1 VQTLSPSRKISKINM
16 FNIGIV
22 VIGRN
27 EGERLIR
34 CLQSLQDTIQNSVYV
49 DSASSDNSVQTAK
62 NLGAHTMVLDMS
74 IPFTAA
80 RARNVGF
87 AELLTL
93 YPQTEFVQFVD
104 GDSEIVNNWLSEAAQ
119 FLHDNQA
126 IAVVSG
132 ILSERFPE
140 KTIYNTLC
148 DLEWKMPKGE
158 VKSCGGNAMMRVSA
172 FKQVNGYLP
181 TLAAGEEPEMCVR
194 LRQNGWKVWHLHHAM
209 MLHDANMTSF
219 KQWWKR
225 TLRGG
230 YAFAE
235 GAFLHGKAPEFHWVA
250 ESKRAW
256 LWGFFIPLAIL
267 IAFFIKPVWGL
278 LLSFLYPIQLLR
290 LAFKSKL
297 PFKVAFLQAF
307 FLVIGKFAELVGQ
320 VKFLLHRFCRKQN
333 KNVACK

>member
-1 VQTLSPSRKISKINM
+1 M

-34 CLQSLQDTIQNSVYV
+34 CLQSLQDYIQNSVYV

-62 NLGAHTMVLDMS
+62 NLGAHTLVLDMS
-74 IPFTAA
+74 TQFTAA
-80 RARNVGF
+80 RARNAGF
-87 AELLTL
+87 AELITL

-104 GDSEIVNNWLSEAAQ
+104 GDSEIVNNWIAEAAQ
-119 FLHDNQA
+119 FLHDNQT

-132 ILSERFPE
+132 ILNERFPE

-172 FKQVNGYLP
+172 FRQVNGYLT

-256 LWGFFIPLAIL
+256 LWGFFIPLAIV

-278 LLSFLYPIQLLR
+278 FLSFLYPIQVLR
-290 LAFKSKL
+290 LTHKSKL
-297 PFKVAFLQAF
+297 PFRIAILQAF
-307 FLVIGKFAELVGQ
+307 FLVIGKFAELAGQ
-320 VKFLLHRFCRKQN
+320 IKFLLHRFGHKQN